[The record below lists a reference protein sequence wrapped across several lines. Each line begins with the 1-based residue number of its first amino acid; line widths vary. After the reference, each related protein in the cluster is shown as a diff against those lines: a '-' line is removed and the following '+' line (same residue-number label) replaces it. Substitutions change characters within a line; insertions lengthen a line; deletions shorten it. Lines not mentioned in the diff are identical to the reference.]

1 MEERKKQDERSAVL
15 MTASMTTAKK
25 AIKREPGD
33 AEAASS
39 SSGKKK
45 RFVSQAD
52 EAITDLFASIKDN
65 AAQRLRQRDE
75 QLAIERMKAEAASR
89 QNEMMMQFLMRMGG
103 GMQPAY
109 MPQQFPAQY
118 VQAPL
123 QPPPMTP
130 VTPRSESA
138 PAKAAAETEL

>member
-1 MEERKKQDERSAVL
+1 
-15 MTASMTTAKK
+15 MTTVKK

-75 QLAIERMKAEAASR
+75 QLAIERMKAEAASH

-109 MPQQFPAQY
+109 MPQQFPARY

-123 QPPPMTP
+123 QPPQCR
-130 VTPRSESA
+130 RSHLAVSLHQLM
-138 PAKAAAETEL
+138 KAAAETELYIEAS